1 MDARIYSG
9 YLHCPEQECNTRNGN
24 VKQRQIWFPRV
35 GKISSIPRL
44 NPGVRI

>member
-9 YLHCPEQECNTRNGN
+9 YVPYPEQECDTRNGN
-24 VKQRQIWFPRV
+24 VKQRQILPRV